1 MVFAFATIQWNTT
14 AIGTIRVERHI
25 LNITMITSMSVIIG
39 RGFSVGVLIGYDLVK
54 VVKIVAIVIGLFFVE
69 LIYLQYQ

>member
-14 AIGTIRVERHI
+14 AIGTIRVEQHI
-25 LNITMITSMSVIIG
+25 LNIENITSMSVIIG
-39 RGFSVGVLIGYDLVK
+39 RGFSVGVIGYDLEK

>member
-1 MVFAFATIQWNTT
+1 MGI
-14 AIGTIRVERHI
+14 
-25 LNITMITSMSVIIG
+25 
-39 RGFSVGVLIGYDLVK
+39 GFSVGVLIGYDLVK